1 MCISALGI
9 AVSPA
14 VTVAEI
20 LKSRQLATEK
30 QIHTTLTS
38 VGDPPRSRQ
47 KPEINIVL
55 VKSPTFDEVVAA
67 ESQLQSST
75 NEPIASG
82 VSSSAIAQPF
92 NATSDGQIG
101 SSAQHHGASETAP
114 LISTPLADTAFHG
127 GLLADSSTA
136 DGLWQSGGSPN
147 SKSNSDQ
154 EEH

>member
-1 MCISALGI
+1 MQLC
-9 AVSPA
+9 
-14 VTVAEI
+14 TV
-20 LKSRQLATEK
+20 LPQRPHGLSKLAS
-30 QIHTTLTS
+30 LTS
-38 VGDPPRSRQ
+38 RCTGCRSRQ

-55 VKSPTFDEVVAA
+55 VKSPTFDEVLAA

-75 NEPIASG
+75 NEHIASA

-101 SSAQHHGASETAP
+101 SSAQHHGASEIAP
-114 LISTPLADTAFHG
+114 LISSPLAYTAFHG
-127 GLLADSSTA
+127 GPLANSFTA

-147 SKSNSDQ
+147 SDQ